1 MGIKNE
7 RHIKIVTEAGL
18 IGGLIENGI
27 NTELAIISDDA
38 GQFDIWGFLHG
49 LCWMHAERPLKKMVG
64 FSEEQRKEL
73 SEVRGQVWDYYDEL
87 KEYKEKPDT
96 ERIIELEQKF
106 DDIFLRETRYEM
118 LKEELRKIHKKK
130 DELLLVLKRP
140 DVPLHNNMGE
150 QNIREYV
157 KKRKISGSTRSDPGR
172 RCRDTFT
179 SLKKTCR
186 KMGLSFW
193 EYLNDRV
200 SGENSIPALGELLR
214 QNHLASSY

>member
-1 MGIKNE
+1 
-7 RHIKIVTEAGL
+7 
-18 IGGLIENGI
+18 
-27 NTELAIISDDA
+27 
-38 GQFDIWGFLHG
+38 
-49 LCWMHAERPLKKMVG
+49 MVG
-64 FSEEQRKEL
+64 FSEEQRKQLTEI
-73 SEVRGQVWDYYDEL
+73 RKQVWDYYAEL
-87 KEYKEKPDT
+87 KDYKENPDAVRAT
-96 ERIIELEQKF
+96 ELKQKF
-106 DDIFLRETRYEM
+106 DDIFLKETQYET

-157 KKRKISGSTRSDPGR
+157 KKRKISGSTRSDLGR
-172 RCRDTFT
+172 RCRNTFT

-200 SGENSIPALGELLR
+200 SGENRIPALGELLR
-214 QNHLASSY
+214 QNPFASSY